1 MFSGHAPQQ
10 VLLRESTMQR
20 MDANKG
26 SNLHY
31 HNQKVAL
38 ALSAVLLLTG
48 CGSAASSTSA
58 SSAESTA
65 SEETSGTETTSAETS
80 ETESSEEA
88 DSTSTTATT
97 LSKVDMSA
105 RLYNEDDDVYYQIGI
120 RYAANSPDENYDS
133 LAIFVPGAYFDA
145 TDNGDGTYTCTLTN
159 NEVAGYTASTAPIV
173 VPVNTPGYSAQEE
186 LTDYTDVSDH
196 TDAGFVYVHIGA
208 RGRDAGAPA
217 GVTDFKAGTRY
228 LRYNDGVIAGDMDRI
243 FTFGMSGGGAQ
254 SALLGSTGDSDLYTP
269 YLEEIGAVMETSDA
283 VDGSMCWCP
292 ITSLDE
298 GDEAYEWNMGVT
310 RTDLTGEE
318 QSISDALAEAYAEYV
333 NAEGFVD
340 EDGNA
345 LTLEESDEGIYQ
357 AGSYY
362 DYIKSVIEASL
373 NNFLTDTTFPYDA
386 DSAEGGGM
394 PGGGAPDGEKPDAEA
409 PDRAA
414 PDGTSPDGAGPADA
428 DTSASTDT
436 GTTSVAD
443 AMNQS
448 GQNDN
453 ITRTQQSN
461 SVTISGT
468 YETAQDYID
477 ALNANGTWVTYDA
490 DTNTATITSVADFV
504 KAMKSASKSL
514 GAFDQL
520 DASQGENTLFGYGD
534 GNGAHFDATLAQIL
548 EDLGSDYADDYA
560 ADLEKTGSLGTS
572 VAPRVAM
579 YSPLYFLMA
588 SEDGYGTSTVASHW
602 RIRTGIDQG
611 DTALCT
617 EVKPRPCP

>member
-1 MFSGHAPQQ
+1 M
-10 VLLRESTMQR
+10 
-20 MDANKG
+20 
-26 SNLHY
+26 
-31 HNQKVAL
+31 
-38 ALSAVLLLTG
+38 
-48 CGSAASSTSA
+48 
-58 SSAESTA
+58 
-65 SEETSGTETTSAETS
+65 
-80 ETESSEEA
+80 
-88 DSTSTTATT
+88 
-97 LSKVDMSA
+97 SKVTRM
-105 RLYNEDDDVYYQIGI
+105 R
-120 RYAANSPDENYDS
+120 RT
-133 LAIFVPGAYFDA
+133 F
-145 TDNGDGTYTCTLTN
+145 
-159 NEVAGYTASTAPIV
+159 
-173 VPVNTPGYSAQEE
+173 
-186 LTDYTDVSDH
+186 
-196 TDAGFVYVHIGA
+196 
-208 RGRDAGAPA
+208 
-217 GVTDFKAGTRY
+217 FKAGIRY

-572 VAPRVAM
+572 VAARVAM

>member
-1 MFSGHAPQQ
+1 
-10 VLLRESTMQR
+10 
-20 MDANKG
+20 
-26 SNLHY
+26 
-31 HNQKVAL
+31 
-38 ALSAVLLLTG
+38 
-48 CGSAASSTSA
+48 
-58 SSAESTA
+58 
-65 SEETSGTETTSAETS
+65 
-80 ETESSEEA
+80 
-88 DSTSTTATT
+88 
-97 LSKVDMSA
+97 
-105 RLYNEDDDVYYQIGI
+105 
-120 RYAANSPDENYDS
+120 
-133 LAIFVPGAYFDA
+133 
-145 TDNGDGTYTCTLTN
+145 
-159 NEVAGYTASTAPIV
+159 
-173 VPVNTPGYSAQEE
+173 
-186 LTDYTDVSDH
+186 
-196 TDAGFVYVHIGA
+196 
-208 RGRDAGAPA
+208 
-217 GVTDFKAGTRY
+217 
-228 LRYNDGVIAGDMDRI
+228 MDRI

-572 VAPRVAM
+572 VATRVAM